1 MKKTIFF
8 AAMLTAASMFGVDPN
23 QKSTTNIQDDF
34 TAKIWSN
41 WHGSKVKAK
50 YSHNKTDGSAA
61 KGAAQI
67 TVTGKGS
74 ALFLKRYSVEPSSL
88 YQAEVMVKSA
98 AKNSTASLSAQNFG
112 MNKKFVNVIGGQTA
126 GISDNWQ
133 KINYF
138 FRTSAQTQTVQMLL
152 TFNTPEGGICLFDD
166 FKMTKVDGI
175 DEFFDT
181 FAANSWGNWKSSK
194 AKMTFTHDPA
204 VGKKAP
210 GSLKIAQLANSAGSG
225 VATKH
230 IPVMP
235 GKTYTLTV
243 FVKAKDLDP
252 NTKLSLSFQA
262 QDQNLKFLGLTIP
275 SRAFLA
281 AECADWKQIILTYKV
296 PNTGRWEKCRT
307 LLVTL
312 GVGTSK
318 TPGAAWFDDFEFFV
332 EETEEE

>member
-1 MKKTIFF
+1 MKRTIFL
-8 AAMLTAASMFGVDPN
+8 ATILTAASMFGVDPN

-34 TAKIWSN
+34 TAKIWSYWN
-41 WHGSKVKAK
+41 TSKVKAK
-50 YSHNKTDGSAA
+50 YSHNKTDGAAA

-67 TVTGKGS
+67 TITGKGS
-74 ALFLKRYSVEPSSL
+74 ACFLKRYSVEPSTL

-126 GISDNWQ
+126 GVSDKWQ
-133 KINYF
+133 KIIYF
-138 FRTSAQTQTVQMLL
+138 FRTSAKTQTVQMLL
-152 TFNTPEGGICLFDD
+152 TFNTPDGGICLFDD

-175 DEFFDT
+175 DEFFDS
-181 FAANSWGNWKSSK
+181 FAANSWGHWKSNK
-194 AKMTFTHDPA
+194 AKMTFTHDAA
-204 VGKKAP
+204 VGKAAP
-210 GSLKIAQLANSAGSG
+210 GSLKIAHLANSVGSG
-225 VATKH
+225 CATKH

-243 FVKAKDLDP
+243 FTKAENLSP

-275 SRAFLA
+275 SRSFTA
-281 AECADWKQIILTYKV
+281 AECADWKQIVLTYKV
-296 PNTGRWEKCRT
+296 PNTGKWAKCRT

-312 GVGTSK
+312 GVGSSQ

-332 EETEEE
+332 DEAEEE

>member
-1 MKKTIFF
+1 
-8 AAMLTAASMFGVDPN
+8 
-23 QKSTTNIQDDF
+23 
-34 TAKIWSN
+34 
-41 WHGSKVKAK
+41 
-50 YSHNKTDGSAA
+50 
-61 KGAAQI
+61 
-67 TVTGKGS
+67 
-74 ALFLKRYSVEPSSL
+74 
-88 YQAEVMVKSA
+88 
-98 AKNSTASLSAQNFG
+98 
-112 MNKKFVNVIGGQTA
+112 
-126 GISDNWQ
+126 
-133 KINYF
+133 
-138 FRTSAQTQTVQMLL
+138 
-152 TFNTPEGGICLFDD
+152 
-166 FKMTKVDGI
+166 MTKVDGI

-194 AKMTFTHDPA
+194 AKMTFSHDPA

-275 SRAFLA
+275 SRAFTA

-332 EETEEE
+332 EENEEE